1 MRVGIIGLGKLGLG
15 FSTFLL
21 KNGHDVIGYDIDQNR
36 VDEINAVTKNVESEK
51 GNSKI
56 IKKAIKANKF
66 SCSINVRN
74 LAEQC
79 QVVVICVPL
88 FLDENYEPD
97 LSNLENAIDNLTKSL
112 RKRVLIILETTVPVG
127 TTQQTVVNQIEINRK
142 WKVGTDFFVAFSPE
156 RVRIGRMHEDLLR
169 YPKIIGASDPKSRRK
184 AGIFFDRILK
194 KNSTKPKKLIMLDSL
209 EEAEYVK
216 LAETTYRDVN
226 LALAN
231 EFLLDCF
238 TKGINFKAVV
248 DAANSQPYSHI
259 HDGGISIGGHC
270 IPVYPH
276 LLMST
281 NKDFELPRKARS
293 INKNFYLKIFVESGL
308 SQYKN
313 KNILILG
320 LSYRENVKEVH
331 NSGAFEIY
339 NYFEANNPATFIDD
353 PHYSESE
360 ISSLHLKPYTDKNE
374 IQFDLVIIHTFHDN
388 WPNLNRYAI
397 KKDAIILD
405 GRGHFKKHKISS
417 QRVINIFMNNK

>member
-1 MRVGIIGLGKLGLG
+1 MKVGIIGLGKLGLG

-21 KNGHDVIGYDIDQNR
+21 KNGHDVIGYDINQNR
-36 VDEINAVTKNVESEK
+36 VDEIYAATKSIDSEK

-56 IKKAIKANKF
+56 IDKAIKANKF

-74 LAEQC
+74 LAEKC
-79 QVVVICVPL
+79 QVIVICVPL
-88 FLDENYEPD
+88 FLDKKYEPD
-97 LSNLENAIDNLTKSL
+97 LSNLENAVENLTKSL
-112 RKRVLIILETTVPVG
+112 RNGVLIILETTAPVG
-127 TTQQTVVNQIEINRK
+127 TTRQTIVKQIEINRK
-142 WKVGTDFFVAFSPE
+142 WKVGIDFFVAFSPE

-169 YPKIIGASDPKSRRK
+169 YPKIIGASDTKSRKK
-184 AGIFFDRILK
+184 AEVFFNKILK
-194 KNSTKPKKLIMLDSL
+194 KHYSKSKKLIILDSL
-209 EEAEYVK
+209 EDAEYVK

-248 DAANSQPYSHI
+248 EAANSQPYSYI
-259 HDGGISIGGHC
+259 HDGGISVGGHC

-281 NKDFELPRKARS
+281 NKNFELPKKARN
-293 INKNFYLKIFVESGL
+293 INRNFYLKIFEESGL

-320 LSYRENVKEVH
+320 LSYRENVKESH

-339 NYFEANNPATFIDD
+339 NYFAANNPETYVDD
-353 PHYSESE
+353 PLYSEGE
-360 ISSLHLKPYTDKNE
+360 IRRLNLKPYTDKNKISFE
-374 IQFDLVIIHTFHDN
+374 LVVIHTVHDK
-388 WPNLNRYAI
+388 WPNLKRYSI

-405 GRGHFKKHKISS
+405 GRGHFKNPKSS
-417 QRVINIFMNNK
+417 SLKVINIFMNNK